1 MPDYGSAAAVKQ
13 MLGPDAAAY
22 SADDEARIANL
33 LKLASRVVE
42 QATGTV
48 FGDATAAVRE
58 VWGEGGETLALPV
71 GIRSVT
77 SIVEGPTTW
86 TGSAWTGGSAL
97 ATADW
102 RFGRGVVRQVSGS
115 ASTTAYRTLLRVGG
129 AWSGLYVVT
138 GLWEDRLATVPDAI
152 TYAVNVMAKEQ
163 FKREMA
169 SPAGEIGPDGSV
181 LPLRD
186 WLREPAVRSAVAAW
200 RVGPQ
205 AVAL

>member
-58 VWGEGGETLALPV
+58 VWGEGDATLELPV
-71 GIRSVT
+71 GIRTVT
-77 SIVEGPTTW
+77 SLVEGPTTW
-86 TGSAWTGGSAL
+86 DGSAWSGGTAL
-97 ATADW
+97 ATTGW
-102 RFGRGVVRQVSGS
+102 RLGRGVVRQITGTT
-115 ASTTAYRTLLRVGG
+115 STTAYRTLLRVDGVW
-129 AWSGLYVVT
+129 AGLYVVT
-138 GLWEDRLATVPDAI
+138 GVWEDRVATVPDAV

-169 SPAGEIGPDGSV
+169 SPAGQIGPDGSV

-186 WLREPAVRSAVAAW
+186 WLREPAVREAVAAW
-200 RVGPQ
+200 RVGPL
-205 AVAL
+205 AVAV